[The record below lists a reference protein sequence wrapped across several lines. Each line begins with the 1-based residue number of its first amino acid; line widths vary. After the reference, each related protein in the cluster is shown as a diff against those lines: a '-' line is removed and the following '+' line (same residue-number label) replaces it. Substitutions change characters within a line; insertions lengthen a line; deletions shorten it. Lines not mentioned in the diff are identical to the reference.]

1 MKISQYIEQ
10 HLLNRPKK
18 ENKEWLANELG
29 VNYKTLC
36 GWFTRNSFDG
46 LILTK
51 MLNILEIDFKDFTDN
66 VVPLNKD
73 EILKLYKES
82 HKDKQYKLE
91 GMFVEEKEA
100 YTFVTDEI
108 IEGSLIKFNNQEDLN
123 IKLSRN
129 DVFRLLKGYEVNRS
143 IDDREFIFYMK
154 DSGISIIEK
163 ILEQYDEVKTNF
175 LNQTVDITRANIEE
189 FFYLLKT
196 GNYSYIGEINESRE
210 PILVDDNKEYDK
222 RIIIVKESSL

>member
-1 MKISQYIEQ
+1 MKISQYLEQ
-10 HLLNRPKK
+10 HLFNRPKR

-36 GWFTRNSFDG
+36 GWFKRNSFDG
-46 LILTK
+46 LILTRI
-51 MLNILEIDFKDFTDN
+51 LNILEIDFKDFSDN
-66 VVPLNKD
+66 VVPLKKD
-73 EILKLYKES
+73 EILKLYKEF
-82 HKDKQYKLE
+82 HREKHYKLE

-100 YTFVTDEI
+100 YTFITDEI
-108 IEGSLIKFNNQEDLN
+108 VEGSLIKFNNQEDLN

-129 DVFRLLKGYEVNRS
+129 DVFRLLKGYEVIRY
-143 IDDREFIFYMK
+143 IDNKEFVFYMK
-154 DSGISIIEK
+154 DSGVSIIEK
-163 ILEQYDEVKTNF
+163 ILKQYDEVKTSF

-196 GNYSYIGEINESRE
+196 GGYSYIGEINENKE

-222 RIIIVKESSL
+222 RIIIVKESNL

>member
-1 MKISQYIEQ
+1 MKISQYLEQ
-10 HLLNRPKK
+10 HLFNRPKK

-36 GWFTRNSFDG
+36 GWFKRNSFDG
-46 LILTK
+46 LILTR
-51 MLNILEIDFKDFTDN
+51 MLNILEIDFKDFSDN

-108 IEGSLIKFNNQEDLN
+108 IEGSLVKFNNQEDLN
-123 IKLSRN
+123 IKLNRN
-129 DVFRLLKGYEVNRS
+129 DVIRLLKGYEVNRY
-143 IDDREFIFYMK
+143 INDREFIFYMK
-154 DSGISIIEK
+154 DSGISVVQK
-163 ILEQYDEVKTNF
+163 ILEQYDVVRTSF
-175 LNQTVDITRANIEE
+175 LNEIVDITRANIEE
-189 FFYLLKT
+189 FFYLLET
-196 GNYSYIGEINESRE
+196 GDYSYTGEIDKNRES
-210 PILVDDNKEYDK
+210 ILVDDNKEYDE
-222 RIIIVKESSL
+222 RAILIKESKL